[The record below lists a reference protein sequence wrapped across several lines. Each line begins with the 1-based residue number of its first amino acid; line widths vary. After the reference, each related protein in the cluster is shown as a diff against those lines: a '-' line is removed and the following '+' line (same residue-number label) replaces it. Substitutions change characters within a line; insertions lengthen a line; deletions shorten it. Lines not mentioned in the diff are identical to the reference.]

1 MRDFRRF
8 GRAKRM
14 RIPGFRLARESGEG
28 SKWRWGWEERE
39 RKRERGRKSRIEW

>member
-14 RIPGFRLARESGEG
+14 RIPGFRLARESGEDQSG
-28 SKWRWGWEERE
+28 DGEGKRERERERE
-39 RKRERGRKSRIEW
+39 RKKI

>member
-14 RIPGFRLARESGEG
+14 RIPGFRLARNQERDQSGDG
-28 SKWRWGWEERE
+28 DGKRKRE
-39 RKRERGRKSRIEW
+39 RERGRKSRIEW